1 MPQTRLSLQHSNT
14 NYCMNLRRFTLLAL
28 VITTLVAGG
37 LAPQLAYAVGGTS
50 GTAGGAQ
57 GAAGTAGTD
66 TSGGCPGQDSGTILN
81 PLNNICNL
89 TDLLNAI
96 LQGVVELGSVA
107 LVFMLVWVG
116 FLFVAAQGNAE
127 KIQSARSAL
136 MWTVIGGLVLLG
148 AEAISQVIQATVAT
162 L

>member
-1 MPQTRLSLQHSNT
+1 
-14 NYCMNLRRFTLLAL
+14 MNLRRFTLLAL
-28 VITTLVAGG
+28 VFTTLFVGSILPSTVYGAAGS
-37 LAPQLAYAVGGTS
+37 QGTPS
-50 GTAGGAQ
+50 GTAGAQ
-57 GAAGTAGTD
+57 GTP
-66 TSGGCPGQDSGTILN
+66 CPGQDTGTILN

-136 MWTVIGGLVLLG
+136 MWTVIGGLILLG
-148 AEAISQVIQATVAT
+148 AESISLVIQATVAT